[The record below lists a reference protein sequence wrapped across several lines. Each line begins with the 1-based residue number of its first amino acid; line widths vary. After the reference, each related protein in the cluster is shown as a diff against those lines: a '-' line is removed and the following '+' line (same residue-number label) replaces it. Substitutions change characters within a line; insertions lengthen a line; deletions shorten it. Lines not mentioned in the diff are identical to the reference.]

1 MSARVV
7 QGDAPEPDLWRAL
20 ASPWRRRLL
29 DLLRDAP
36 ATTGEL
42 ASQLPELSRFA
53 VMQHLGVLT
62 DTGVVVVERR
72 GRDRVNHL
80 NPVPLREWYERWV
93 QPMADTGA
101 ASLLALK
108 RAAETTAGTAPE
120 TGEPVMSELID
131 QIRTVR
137 LAFELRIEASAQR
150 TFEVMTQQSLDWF
163 PVTYGEDRVRRVV
176 LEPRVGGQHYEDW
189 GDGRGHLYGEV
200 TVYDPPLRW
209 ATRGRVMPG
218 TILDTDYRLREE
230 AGAVVVSVTKVA
242 TGPMTRRRRGSPGS
256 ATSPATPRRSRSS
269 PPAEASVAVI
279 SRTVRRSRHREA
291 VPPRAWRRRRAGSR

>member
-1 MSARVV
+1 MSARV
-7 QGDAPEPDLWRAL
+7 AEAEAAEPDLWRAL

-36 ATTGEL
+36 ATTGAL
-42 ASQLPELSRFA
+42 AGQLPELSRFA
-53 VMQHLGVLT
+53 VMQHLGVLA
-62 DTGVVVVERR
+62 DAGVVVIERR

-108 RAAETTAGTAPE
+108 RAAET
-120 TGEPVMSELID
+120 GEAVMSEPAE

-163 PVTYGEDRVRRVV
+163 PVTYGGDRVRRVV

-230 AGAVVVSVTKVA
+230 AGAVVVRVTKVA
-242 TGPMTRRRRGSPGS
+242 TGPMTED
-256 ATSPATPRRSRSS
+256 
-269 PPAEASVAVI
+269 EA
-279 SRTVRRSRHREA
+279 
-291 VPPRAWRRRRAGSR
+291 AGIARFGDLTGYAPEIQKLAAS

>member
-1 MSARVV
+1 MSARVARA
-7 QGDAPEPDLWRAL
+7 DAAEPDLWRTL
-20 ASPWRRRLL
+20 ASPWRRHLL

-36 ATTGEL
+36 ATTGAL
-42 ASQLPELSRFA
+42 ASQLPQLSRFA
-53 VMQHLGVLT
+53 VMQHLGVLA
-62 DTGVVVVERR
+62 DAGVVVIERR

-108 RAAETTAGTAPE
+108 RAAETGESVMPE
-120 TGEPVMSELID
+120 SVD

-137 LAFELRIEASAQR
+137 LAFELRIKASAQR

-200 TVYDPPLRW
+200 RVYDRRLRW

-218 TILDTDYRLREE
+218 TILDTDYQLREE
-230 AGAVVVSVTKVA
+230 AGGVVVSVTKVA
-242 TGPMTRRRRGSPGS
+242 TGPMTDE
-256 ATSPATPRRSRSS
+256 
-269 PPAEASVAVI
+269 EAAGI
-279 SRTVRRSRHREA
+279 SRFGDLTGYAPAIQKLAAS
-291 VPPRAWRRRRAGSR
+291 

>member
-1 MSARVV
+1 MSALAA
-7 QGDAPEPDLWRAL
+7 QTGASEPDLWRAL
-20 ASPWRRRLL
+20 ASPWRRCLL

-36 ATTGEL
+36 ATTGAL

-53 VMQHLGVLT
+53 VMQHLGVLA
-62 DTGVVVVERR
+62 DAGVVVIERR

-108 RAAETTAGTAPE
+108 RAAEK
-120 TGEPVMSELID
+120 GEPVMSEPVD

-163 PVTYGEDRVRRVV
+163 PVTYGEERVRRVV

-200 TVYDPPLRW
+200 IVYDPPLRW

-218 TILDTDYRLREE
+218 TILDTDYQLREE

-242 TGPMTRRRRGSPGS
+242 TGPMTAEEAAGIARFGDLTGYAAAIQKLA
-256 ATSPATPRRSRSS
+256 AT
-269 PPAEASVAVI
+269 
-279 SRTVRRSRHREA
+279 
-291 VPPRAWRRRRAGSR
+291 